1 MTNRRILDY
10 NWEYGTEKIMI
21 DVGKNEFGGLYV
33 GMLCEI
39 DGNLELFSDLTKNIP
54 GYELAYNEAY
64 ITHEFSECKLAFIE
78 KYKLGVIKPS
88 YAQSGFCTYCKVAF
102 DLKRL
107 KELDP
112 EGMKQFMQ
120 QMGIELG

>member
-21 DVGKNEFGGLYV
+21 DVGKYEFGGLYV

-64 ITHEFSECKLAFIE
+64 ITHEFSECK
-78 KYKLGVIKPS
+78 
-88 YAQSGFCTYCKVAF
+88 
-102 DLKRL
+102 
-107 KELDP
+107 
-112 EGMKQFMQ
+112 
-120 QMGIELG
+120 